1 MDDFRLLK
9 DQPGVVVAFNISPDV
24 LLSKCAGEES
34 LEVNFRHLFRRLT
47 GRKKSLNTG
56 PVSVIHGSPVP
67 KSKTNEAVDS
77 GKSMFRSSN
86 TFDSIIDKLERKYYH
101 TTHIDESEGDS
112 MVSDGTD
119 SVSSQL
125 HTPDIEASEKKS
137 KKRKFATD
145 DYDYSDPFIDDT
157 EEVQEYEGV
166 IAAKRSKAQKKGYYV
181 SSGEVVPT
189 ESTEIVFKPTN
200 PAVLPTKNKT
210 KPPQNKSASMQ
221 KEKDEE
227 AQKDKSAQKAVK
239 NTSTV
244 NAKNGSV
251 SVRKVVVEGV
261 NGGAPIPES
270 ATVEMV
276 IDSPR
281 SLPTPAVNLD
291 QGPPN
296 SQSNDTPQNDHRET
310 AVDTT
315 TEAKKARNIVPKA
328 AWVPNSQSVSAM
340 EIFKAD
346 VNKFDISS
354 LKKTSPYPSVL
365 EQPLLD
371 LHKEILAHND
381 AKELNR
387 TTGYYEF
394 ISSCL
399 GSHFPVGRI
408 KTNIARL
415 QAKANCSGMKAHLQG
430 LYQSFCR
437 DLSSAIIPCP
447 EDKKFLK
454 PKDKKEVSTSVVGE
468 ELDASAEQMLVQQ
481 QEPSEEKEPEA
492 SAPTSDGPSPVVVGA
507 EAIEFVWYCKWNL
520 QLRQRLVELLD
531 FCVQWANAEN
541 DYRGKLVLAD
551 KKDMSPDQVRQ
562 FLSFEEF
569 SA

>member
-1 MDDFRLLK
+1 MDEFRLLK

-24 LLSKCAGEES
+24 LLSKCDGEES

-56 PVSVIHGSPVP
+56 PVSIIPGSPVP
-67 KSKTNEAVDS
+67 KSKANEAADS

-125 HTPDIEASEKKS
+125 HTPDMEASEKKS

-181 SSGEVVPT
+181 SSGEVVAT
-189 ESTEIVFKPTN
+189 ETSEIVFKPNTS
-200 PAVLPTKNKT
+200 AVLPTKNKT
-210 KPPQNKSASMQ
+210 KPPQSKSTTIQ
-221 KEKDEE
+221 KEKDED
-227 AQKDKSAQKAVK
+227 AQKDKSAPKAVK
-239 NTSTV
+239 NTSAV
-244 NAKNGSV
+244 NAKSGSITTK
-251 SVRKVVVEGV
+251 KVIVEGV
-261 NGGAPIPES
+261 NGGATIPES

-281 SLPTPAVNLD
+281 SAPMPATNLD
-291 QGPPN
+291 QGSSN
-296 SQSNDTPQNDHRET
+296 SQSNDALQTEDRE
-310 AVDTT
+310 AAIDTT
-315 TEAKKARNIVPKA
+315 TEAKKVRNVVPKA
-328 AWVPNSQSVSAM
+328 VWAPNPQSISAM
-340 EIFKAD
+340 DNFKNE
-346 VNKFDISS
+346 VSKFDISS
-354 LKKTSPYPSVL
+354 LKKTSPYPTVL
-365 EQPLLD
+365 ELPLLE
-371 LHKEILAHND
+371 LHKEILVHND
-381 AKELNR
+381 PKELNR

-415 QAKANCSGMKAHLQG
+415 QAKANCGGMKAQLLG
-430 LYQSFCR
+430 MYQSFCR

-454 PKDKKEVSTSVVGE
+454 PKDKKEASTSASAATGE
-468 ELDASAEQMLVQQ
+468 EPDSSAEQMLSQL
-481 QEPSEEKEPEA
+481 QEPSEEKEPEVLV
-492 SAPTSDGPSPVVVGA
+492 PTSDGTSPVVAGP
-507 EAIEFVWYCKWNL
+507 ETIEFVWYCKWNL
-520 QLRQRLVELLD
+520 HIRQRLVELLD

-551 KKDMSPDQVRQ
+551 KKDMSPDQVRLLL
-562 FLSFEEF
+562 FLK
-569 SA
+569 